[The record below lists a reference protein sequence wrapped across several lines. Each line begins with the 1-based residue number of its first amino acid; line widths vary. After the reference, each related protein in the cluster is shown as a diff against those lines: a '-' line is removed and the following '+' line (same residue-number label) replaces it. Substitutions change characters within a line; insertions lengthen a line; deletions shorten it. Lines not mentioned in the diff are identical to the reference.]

1 MRRLLAA
8 VLPVALM
15 IAGCAG
21 AATSE
26 AGITAVASVYPL
38 AWMAERVAPD
48 AEVTLLSAG
57 GLDAHDLAMTPS
69 QREAIQTADVVLH
82 VGHIGYQP
90 QVEAAVASG
99 GGEVVSLSEVAGPA
113 RLSEQR
119 PAGRVDPHIWFAP
132 EVMAEAAARV
142 AESFAEVD
150 PADADIYRANGENL
164 RAELSALAV
173 EIDELLGG
181 ECTHREVFVSHQAYG
196 YLLEP
201 YGFEQHAV
209 SGIDPAAGT
218 PSGDLAEMVRSIEAA
233 GVEYV
238 LSEPV
243 EGRQGAETV
252 AREAGVELLEVSPL
266 DAVTESQAAAGFVD
280 LVSEQAEQFAT
291 ALGC

>member
-8 VLPVALM
+8 VLPLALV
-15 IAGCAG
+15 IAGCEG
-21 AATSE
+21 ATSSE
-26 AGITAVASVYPL
+26 AGTTAVASVYPL
-38 AWMAERVAPD
+38 AWMAERVAPE

-57 GLDAHDLAMTPS
+57 GLDAHELEMTPS

-82 VGHIGYQP
+82 VGPLGYQA

-99 GGEVVSLSEVAGPA
+99 GGEVVALSEVAGSG
-113 RLSEQR
+113 RLSEQ
-119 PAGRVDPHIWFAP
+119 GGQVDPHIWFAP
-132 EVMAEAAARV
+132 EVMAETAVRV
-142 AESFAEVD
+142 AEAFAEVD
-150 PADADIYRANGENL
+150 PADADVYRANGETL
-164 RAELSALAV
+164 RAELAALAV

-181 ECTHREVFVSHQAYG
+181 ECAHRKVFVSHQAYG

-201 YGFEQHAV
+201 YGFEQAAV

-218 PSGDLAEMVRSIEAA
+218 ASGDLAEMVRSVEAA
-233 GVEYV
+233 GVGYL

-280 LVSEQAEQFAT
+280 LVREQATQFAT